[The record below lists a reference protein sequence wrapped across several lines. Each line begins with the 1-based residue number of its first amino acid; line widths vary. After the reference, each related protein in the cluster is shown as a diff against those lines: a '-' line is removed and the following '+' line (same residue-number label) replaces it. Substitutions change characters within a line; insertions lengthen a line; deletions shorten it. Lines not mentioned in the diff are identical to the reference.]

1 MDSGVRVFRVKGDH
15 VLSCCRPRSS
25 LREEVVWRPE
35 GQDLPSI
42 EVIVF
47 TWTDQ
52 REILHFIQR
61 EDATGLEN
69 LIHTSSMQ
77 RKKKKRKEISLFIS
91 L

>member
-1 MDSGVRVFRVKGDH
+1 VKGDH

-52 REILHFIQR
+52 REILHFIQWGGCNR
-61 EDATGLEN
+61 AGKFNSHFIYAEKE
-69 LIHTSSMQ
+69 
-77 RKKKKRKEISLFIS
+77 KKKKRNFLIY
-91 L
+91 